1 MEAPGA
7 AFTAV
12 VPGVVLI
19 GGSAVAFAPVAVVG
33 WRRRAVGALVRAEG
47 EQDAARRRG
56 GPSGP
61 RSPG

>member
-7 AFTAV
+7 AFTAA
-12 VPGVVLI
+12 VPGAAPI
-19 GGSAVAFAPVAVVG
+19 GGSAVAFAPVAVVR
-33 WRRRAVGALVRAEG
+33 WRRRAVGAPRRAEE

>member
-12 VPGVVLI
+12 VPGALLI

-33 WRRRAVGALVRAEG
+33 WRRRAVGALRRAVA
-47 EQDAARRRG
+47 Q
-56 GPSGP
+56 
-61 RSPG
+61 